1 MMPGNSG
8 KGVFEY
14 DKDKIFKPNDPILA
28 TRLGSSRSNCL
39 C

>member
-1 MMPGNSG
+1 MMSGNSG
-8 KGVFEY
+8 KDAFEY

-28 TRLGSSRSNCL
+28 TRLRSSRSNCL